1 MQTNTDSLQTVA
13 IRVKEVQILSDD
25 WYVLK
30 KTRFER
36 QRRDGTW

>member
-1 MQTNTDSLQTVA
+1 MNTVLDALQTPT
-13 IRVKEVQILSDD
+13 IRVKEVQVLSDD

-36 QRRDGTW
+36 